1 MRDLQLLDDYLVRL
15 RQERLQLGHLRA
27 LSAEASLAELQI
39 YAHEAELCTR
49 IRVAIKALEHDSG
62 KFIEDFLK

>member
-1 MRDLQLLDDYLVRL
+1 MRDLQLLDDYLLRL
-15 RQERLQLGHLRA
+15 RQERLQLAH
-27 LSAEASLAELQI
+27 AEALTKADIGHIRI
-39 YAHEAELCTR
+39 YAHEAELCNR

>member
-15 RQERLQLGHLRA
+15 RQERLQQGHARA
-27 LSAEASLAELQI
+27 LDLTMDVIDIRIAAF
-39 YAHEAELCTR
+39 EAELCTR